1 METIKELLKA
11 KGDTVW
17 TIQANAS
24 VFDAL
29 KSMAEKEV
37 GALVVLDGRSI
48 VGMVSERDYAR
59 NVALKGRVSTET
71 PVRDIMTTRVVCVR
85 PDQSVDEGMALITDK
100 RVRHLPVIEN
110 DALVGIVSI
119 GDLVK
124 ATIETQQFVIAQLEN
139 YISS

>member
-17 TIQANAS
+17 TIQADAS

>member
-1 METIKELLKA
+1 
-11 KGDTVW
+11 
-17 TIQANAS
+17 
-24 VFDAL
+24 
-29 KSMAEKEV
+29 
-37 GALVVLDGRSI
+37 
-48 VGMVSERDYAR
+48 
-59 NVALKGRVSTET
+59 
-71 PVRDIMTTRVVCVR
+71 
-85 PDQSVDEGMALITDK
+85 MALITDK

>member
-1 METIKELLKA
+1 MKTIRELLKN
-11 KGDTVW
+11 KGDAVW
-17 TIQANAS
+17 TIQADAS

-71 PVRDIMTTRVVCVR
+71 PVRDIMTERVVCVR

-124 ATIETQQFVIAQLEN
+124 STIETQQFVIEQLEN

>member
-1 METIKELLKA
+1 MKTIRELLKN
-11 KGDTVW
+11 KGDAVW
-17 TIQANAS
+17 TIQADAS

-37 GALVVLDGRSI
+37 GALVVLDDRSI

-71 PVRDIMTTRVVCVR
+71 PVRDIMTERVVCVR

-124 ATIETQQFVIAQLEN
+124 STIETQQFVIEQLEN

>member
-1 METIKELLKA
+1 
-11 KGDTVW
+11 
-17 TIQANAS
+17 
-24 VFDAL
+24 
-29 KSMAEKEV
+29 MAEKEV

>member
-17 TIQANAS
+17 TIQADAS

-124 ATIETQQFVIAQLEN
+124 ATIETQQFVIEQLEN